1 MSTPQ
6 HHVSHGTLEAYREFI
21 AETLCMVRIQAGL
34 GETYAGIGD
43 DAGLEYAMRRLV
55 AYTRAALGTLAD
67 LKTEKRGGAD
77 ERAA

>member
-6 HHVSHGTLEAYREFI
+6 HHVSHGTPEAYREFI
-21 AETLCMVRIQAGL
+21 AETLCMVRIQAEL

-67 LKTEKRGGAD
+67 LKTEKHGGAD

>member
-6 HHVSHGTLEAYREFI
+6 HHVSHGTPEAYREFI
-21 AETLCMVRIQAGL
+21 AEMLGMARIQAEI
-34 GETYAGIGD
+34 GETYAATGD

-67 LKTEKRGGAD
+67 LKTEKHGGAD